1 MVRAAGERRLR
12 IDGGQPPSPETIAAI
27 AMVCD
32 GVEDSGDSGPV
43 VVELSGAPRG
53 GWARELTVGLVS
65 KWERALRRLE
75 RLPTA
80 TVAVADGDCGGPALD
95 ALLVTDI
102 RIATPSLRLLLPVAD
117 GATWP
122 GMALHRLAQ
131 QGPGSAAIRRAALF
145 GTPLDAAR
153 ALALHLVDE
162 VTDDVEG
169 SLTSAAELTAPFTGS
184 ELAIRRQLL
193 LDART
198 VPFEEAL
205 GAHLA
210 ACDRA
215 LRRVSAEE
223 TT

>member
-1 MVRAAGERRLR
+1 MVRGETRLR
-12 IDGGQPPSPETIAAI
+12 IDGGRPPSPEVIAAI
-27 AMVCD
+27 GAVCD
-32 GVEDSGDSGPV
+32 GVEDAGGHAPV
-43 VVELSGAPRG
+43 IVELSGAPVGRWTG
-53 GWARELTVGLVS
+53 ELTVGLVS
-65 KWERALRRLE
+65 KWERVLRRLE

-102 RIATPSLRLLLPVAD
+102 RIATPSLRLVVPVAD
-117 GATWP
+117 AATWP

-131 QGPGSAAIRRAALF
+131 QAVGTAAIRRAALF
-145 GTPLDAAR
+145 GTPLDAAQ

-162 VTDDVEG
+162 VTDDAEG
-169 SLTSAAELTAPFTGS
+169 SATAAVELTAPFAGS

-210 ACDRA
+210 ACDRT
-215 LRRVSAEE
+215 LRRASAEE
-223 TT
+223 AK